1 LSIAVTATPMMAE
14 FIERST
20 AAAASDNG
28 PLFVAVDVDV
38 DVDVAS
44 PSALARSAD
53 FLHDARVI

>member
-1 LSIAVTATPMMAE
+1 MMAE